1 MRYVPRSIFLQAAA
15 AQNNLV
21 RATFNEKAAAL
32 NSSKAPAP
40 GAKVFVVR

>member
-1 MRYVPRSIFLQAAA
+1 MRFIPRSIFLQAAA

-32 NSSKAPAP
+32 NARKLAATKPVA
-40 GAKVFVVR
+40 GAR